1 MNNPAQIFCRAK
13 PFAPDLYLIKEVMQR
28 RLELDA
34 ARGLMLVW
42 MTLTHLPTKASV
54 AANQTFGFVSS
65 AEGFIFLSALFTG
78 LIYRRMSLKQGVGA
92 MGRRIWSRTFRLY
105 IYHIFLLAFAFI
117 VAVPIAASG
126 KRQGLYYLLDYYFIA
141 GAKHAIVN
149 GALLI
154 YRPPLLDILPMYIF
168 FLLFTPV
175 VLFAGVRKKWGW
187 VLGISFALWLAAQFG
202 FRQISHAFAVRH
214 LGLTI
219 PLNEMG
225 AFDLWAWQFLWV
237 LGLWFGTR
245 WAEDNMPTRAWASKL
260 LVPAAIVAPILLA
273 LRYAVGTK
281 IELGIFEVCFD
292 KWHLGAVR
300 LIDFAAISVLLICF
314 PSVLQKLSV
323 RPLIL
328 MGQASLQVF
337 CVHLLFCF
345 GGLTLLGNAT
355 MLSAWQQIM
364 LLIVTFTGLLMTA
377 VAFPKEKVARGESHS
392 GIAGVY
398 RSWQRTLLGPQ

>member
-141 GAKHAIVN
+141 GAKHAI
-149 GALLI
+149 
-154 YRPPLLDILPMYIF
+154 
-168 FLLFTPV
+168 
-175 VLFAGVRKKWGW
+175 
-187 VLGISFALWLAAQFG
+187 
-202 FRQISHAFAVRH
+202 
-214 LGLTI
+214 
-219 PLNEMG
+219 
-225 AFDLWAWQFLWV
+225 
-237 LGLWFGTR
+237 
-245 WAEDNMPTRAWASKL
+245 
-260 LVPAAIVAPILLA
+260 
-273 LRYAVGTK
+273 
-281 IELGIFEVCFD
+281 
-292 KWHLGAVR
+292 
-300 LIDFAAISVLLICF
+300 
-314 PSVLQKLSV
+314 
-323 RPLIL
+323 
-328 MGQASLQVF
+328 
-337 CVHLLFCF
+337 
-345 GGLTLLGNAT
+345 
-355 MLSAWQQIM
+355 
-364 LLIVTFTGLLMTA
+364 
-377 VAFPKEKVARGESHS
+377 
-392 GIAGVY
+392 
-398 RSWQRTLLGPQ
+398 